1 MHIKRFNEK
10 FSNIMHR
17 LALVDNASLVIDFV
31 DFSLKVCWDD
41 WLTDSLTACLT
52 YWFSVLQR
60 IKYLLKHFTHD
71 PRFFFFL
78 LFFFYKIGSLNIKRK
93 GVMMMSHNMLFFSSY
108 YCYCCCCKYKHMLCV
123 YFMATTVWSL
133 LCLFFF

>member
-71 PRFFFFL
+71 PRFLCYFS
-78 LFFFYKIGSLNIKRK
+78 FFYKIGSLTIKRK